1 MKKCAASAVATEQG
15 KLSRERARTPAAPRR
30 PAAVRGVRARSGPAL
45 LALLLAA
52 AAWLLPSPA
61 AGAASIVGSK
71 HDLSLSGPGPV
82 KAQTE
87 TQICIFCHTPHN
99 AQPEKP
105 LWSHLFTAQT
115 YTPYSSSTMQGA
127 PGQPT
132 GSSKLCLSCHDG
144 TVAIGAVVEGTI
156 AMLGTAADGTMPAGT
171 SDLGLNLG
179 DDHPV
184 SFVPNLADAE
194 IRTPPAGDPV
204 RLDASG
210 QVQCTSCH
218 DPHDPQY
225 GAVAGGPGKFLVKAN
240 DDGTYG
246 SQLCLACHP
255 KTGWTGSAHQAATNK
270 YYNGRLGNAKV
281 SQYACESCH
290 RPHSATEPARL
301 LEDNNASATVE
312 EAVCFRCHNGT
323 VATRNVQSDFAKTTQ
338 AYTPTHDWDKLT
350 HPVGNYSGVHSP
362 TEAAVRPPAHIEC
375 VDCHNPHQA
384 KVDSPTRPNLWGS
397 MAGVRGVD
405 VNYGASTWE
414 TTPDPVPRDA
424 PSVYEFNVCFRCHA
438 GGATSDYPYLNV
450 SRQFN
455 PNNPSYHVIAG
466 ITSVSKTNYGIYVK
480 PWTKTSALYCT
491 DCHGA
496 EVSDPRTQ
504 PPNTGPHGSVNPG
517 ILIAPWNANTGK
529 AGLDTSKHLCF
540 KCHDYNFYTGQTLQS
555 RPPGY
560 STNGT
565 QTAFSSGGF
574 ATNLHQQK
582 HGGSKAPGCMAC
594 HSRIPHG
601 AFATDGGNDSRNN
614 LISATFEGRSL
625 LARDDD
631 SFQPGDWRI
640 PYSSRYLRVKTWPT
654 QGNWSEGNCDH
665 GTGCG

>member
-1 MKKCAASAVATEQG
+1 MKKYAASAAASDIS
-15 KLSRERARTPAAPRR
+15 KIRKERASTQAVRWRR
-30 PAAVRGVRARSGPAL
+30 PAAVLGVWSYLDL
-45 LALLLAA
+45 LVLLSAAVWLLL
-52 AAWLLPSPA
+52 SPA
-61 AGAASIVGSK
+61 AGAAGIVNSK
-71 HDLSLSGPGPV
+71 HNLSLSGPGPV
-82 KAQTE
+82 KAQVE
-87 TQICIFCHTPHN
+87 TQVCIFCHTPHN
-99 AQPEKP
+99 SHPDKP
-105 LWSHLFTAQT
+105 LWSHLLTAQT
-115 YTPYSSSTMQGA
+115 YTPYSSSTMQGV

-184 SFVPNLADAE
+184 SFVPNLADLE
-194 IRTPPAGDPV
+194 IRNPPAGDPV

-246 SQLCLACHP
+246 SQLCLACHQ

-290 RPHSATEPARL
+290 RPHAATEPGRL
-301 LEDNNASATVE
+301 LEDNNVGATVE

-323 VATRNVQSDFAKTTQ
+323 VATRNVQGDFAKTQ
-338 AYTPTHDWDKLT
+338 AYTPNDTWDKLT
-350 HPVGNYSGVHSP
+350 HPVGSYSGVHSP
-362 TEAAVRPPAHIEC
+362 VEAAVKPTAHIEC
-375 VDCHNPHQA
+375 ADCHNPHQA
-384 KVDSPTRPNLWGS
+384 KVDNPIRPNLWGS
-397 MAGVRGVD
+397 MAGVRGVE

-414 TTPDPVPRDA
+414 TTPDPVPSA
-424 PSVYEFNVCFRCHA
+424 VPSVYEFNVCFRCHA
-438 GGATSDYPYLNV
+438 GGTNGLPPSDYPYLNV
-450 SRQFN
+450 ARQFN

-466 ITSVSKTNYGIYVK
+466 ITSVSKTKYGKFVN
-480 PWTKTSALYCT
+480 PWTKDSVLYCT
-491 DCHGA
+491 DCHGV
-496 EVSDPRTQ
+496 EVADPRTQ
-504 PPNTGPHGSVNPG
+504 PANTGPHGSVNPG

-529 AGLDTSKHLCF
+529 ASAGDTSKHLCF
-540 KCHDYNFYTGQTLQS
+540 KCHDYNFYTARTPGSL
-555 RPPGY
+555 PPGY

-565 QTAFSSGGF
+565 QTAFSQGNFS
-574 ATNLHQQK
+574 TNLHQQK
-582 HGGSKAPGCMAC
+582 HGSGKAPGCMAC

-601 AFATDGGNDSRNN
+601 GFN
-614 LISATFEGRSL
+614 RSL
-625 LARDDD
+625 LAEYNY
-631 SFQPGDWRI
+631 SSSDWRY
-640 PYSSRYLRVKTWPT
+640 PYRSTGLIVRNWPA
-654 QGNWSEGNCDH
+654 QGNWRESDCHSLPCN
-665 GTGCG
+665 